1 MKRNHYKLLFII
13 LVFIVIV
20 SFYNDP
26 VLAGSSKSTNYGIR
40 ISNGTMTLNGN
51 YFKTMGVNGFR
62 FLSDELTLFKG
73 ASGAT
78 AGYQAG
84 DYEKRFQLLKE
95 NKISFARIPFGS
107 WGDIAFDVFDISE
120 DHHEYFSIADKV
132 VRAAEKY
139 NIGIIIDFFW
149 LHTRVPTRNGE
160 HFADLANPNSK
171 TFQYQVKFIN
181 AIINRYK
188 NSPAIWGYEIG
199 NEYNLNMDYYDA
211 NTDNPKNYITTNEL
225 GEYYKNISNKISE
238 ADSTRL
244 ITTGDSMIKR
254 EAYQLYTVT
263 KDIYYSNHKPWSAG
277 SKGTS
282 FTTFDDYKS
291 MIKKLNGGSINTIS
305 LHFYEQDSFKPSGLG
320 GTIDIYMEQAKKT
333 NQALYLGE
341 FGGGFTSESDA
352 KEKFDKEMASIK
364 KRSIQLS
371 SPWLSTS
378 DGYFMM
384 QNSRSTQF
392 YYESLKDYFLGK
404 IKEYNNEYN
413 SVIDSA
419 WSAWKK
425 NITVNS
431 TNVSYQLTKSNGYGS
446 ETQSNTVSGYYLTGD
461 VIKLNITNNNY
472 KVDSISVKTASG
484 ENIIVNDNQ
493 FTMPN
498 DNVIITINAS
508 VLIKGDVDGNGK
520 INSMDYIM
528 IKKHILKM
536 SFLTSEQLVRADI
549 DGQNG
554 VTSYDYILVRK
565 KIMNIS

>member
-1 MKRNHYKLLFII
+1 MKYYKILFI
-13 LVFIVIV
+13 LLCFIVIGLY
-20 SFYNDP
+20 YNNP
-26 VLAGSSKSTNYGIR
+26 VLAGSGKSTNYGIR

-84 DYEKRFQLLKE
+84 DYEKRFQLLKD
-95 NKISFARIPFGS
+95 NNISFARIPFGS
-107 WGDIAFDVFDISE
+107 WGDIAFDVFDMSE

-160 HFADLANPNSK
+160 YFADLANPNSK

-320 GTIDIYMEQAKKT
+320 GTIDVYMEQAKKK
-333 NQALYLGE
+333 NQAVYLGE

-352 KEKFDKEMASIK
+352 REKFDKEMASIQ
-364 KRSIQLS
+364 KRGLQLS

-378 DGYFMM
+378 DGYFMA
-384 QNSRSTQF
+384 QNDRSTQF
-392 YYESLKDYFLGK
+392 YYESLRDYFLGK
-404 IKEYNNEYN
+404 IKEYNSQYN
-413 SVIDSA
+413 SVIESA

-425 NITVNS
+425 SITVNAS
-431 TNVSYQLTKSNGYGS
+431 NVGYQLTKTNNYDND
-446 ETQSNTVSGYYLTGD
+446 TQPSYYLTGD
-461 VIKLNITNNNY
+461 VVKLNIINSGNY

-484 ENIIVNDNQ
+484 ENIAANNNQ

-498 DNVIITINAS
+498 DNVVITINTS
-508 VLIKGDVDGNGK
+508 VSIIGDVDGDGK
-520 INSMDYIM
+520 INSMDYVM

-536 SFLTSEQLVRADI
+536 ITLTGEQLIRADV

-554 VTSYDYILVRK
+554 VTSSDYVLVRK
-565 KIMNIS
+565 KIMNMS

>member
-1 MKRNHYKLLFII
+1 MKYYKILFI
-13 LVFIVIV
+13 LLCFIVIGLY
-20 SFYNDP
+20 YNNP
-26 VLAGSSKSTNYGIR
+26 VLAGSGKSTNYGIR
-40 ISNGTMTLNGN
+40 ISNGTMTLNDN

-73 ASGAT
+73 ASGAS

-84 DYEKRFQLLKE
+84 DYEKRFKLLKD
-95 NKISFARIPFGS
+95 NNISFARIPFGS
-107 WGDIAFDVFDISE
+107 WGDIAYDVFDMSE
-120 DHHEYFSIADKV
+120 DHHEYFAIADKI

-160 HFADLANPNSK
+160 YFADLANPNSK
-171 TFQYQVKFIN
+171 TFQYQVKFVN

-211 NTDNPKNYITTNEL
+211 GTDNPKKYITTNEL

-244 ITTGDSMIKR
+244 ITTGDSMIRK
-254 EAYQLYTVT
+254 EAYSLYQVT
-263 KDIYYSNHKPWSAG
+263 KDIYYSNHKAWSAG

-320 GTIDIYMEQAKKT
+320 GTIDVYMEQAKKK
-333 NQALYLGE
+333 NQAVYLGE

-352 KEKFDKEMASIK
+352 REKFDKEMASIQ
-364 KRSIQLS
+364 KRGLQLS

-378 DGYFMM
+378 DGYFMA
-384 QNSRSTQF
+384 QNDRSTQF
-392 YYESLKDYFLGK
+392 YYESLRDYFLGK
-404 IKEYNNEYN
+404 IKEYNSQYN
-413 SVIDSA
+413 SVIESA

-425 NITVNS
+425 SITVNAS
-431 TNVSYQLTKSNGYGS
+431 NVGYQLTKTNNYDND
-446 ETQSNTVSGYYLTGD
+446 TQPSYYLTGD
-461 VIKLNITNNNY
+461 VVKLNIINSGNY

-484 ENIIVNDNQ
+484 ENIAVNNNQ

-498 DNVIITINAS
+498 DNVVITINTS
-508 VLIKGDVDGNGK
+508 VSIIGDVDGDGK

-536 SFLTSEQLVRADI
+536 ITLTGEQLIRADV

-554 VTSYDYILVRK
+554 VTSSDYVLVRK
-565 KIMNIS
+565 KIMNMS